1 MDFKL
6 GLELEFFFYNWWV
19 DKGEI
24 KSFIAFVHVKPLNQ
38 IGLALTIKNYME
50 ISGKNKKEGFEQTKP
65 RNFEF
70 LYQKKRNP
78 NKTKAFSP

>member
-38 IGLALTIKNYME
+38 IGLALTINNYME
-50 ISGKNKKEGFEQTKP
+50 ISGKNKK
-65 RNFEF
+65 
-70 LYQKKRNP
+70 
-78 NKTKAFSP
+78 